1 MFASAFV
8 LGLLPTCAT
17 ASAAAE
23 ELRRVYAELE
33 DRIAERTAD
42 LTGQIAALER
52 TKAILRETRD
62 AAVQA
67 GKLATQQMSAGV
79 SHELSQPLAALHTL
93 PTTPRRCWRA
103 AVTATW
109 RKTPQMISEL
119 IDRTGRIVRQL
130 KSFARQRLPP
140 RSR

>member
-1 MFASAFV
+1 MVRAD
-8 LGLLPTCAT
+8 
-17 ASAAAE
+17 AAHLRHRQRRRE

-52 TKAILRETRD
+52 TKAILRGTRD

-67 GKLATQQMSAGV
+67 GKLATLGQMSASV

-103 AVTATW
+103 AATTMS
-109 RKTPQMISEL
+109 RKTC
-119 IDRTGRIVRQL
+119 R
-130 KSFARQRLPP
+130 
-140 RSR
+140 